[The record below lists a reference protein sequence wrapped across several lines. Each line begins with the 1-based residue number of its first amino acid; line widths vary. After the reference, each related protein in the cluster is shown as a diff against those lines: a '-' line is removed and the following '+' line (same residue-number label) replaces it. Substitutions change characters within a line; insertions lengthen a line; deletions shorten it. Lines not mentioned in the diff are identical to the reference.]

1 MQRVEE
7 EEKKKI
13 TVIRS
18 TLFQNAAEKMR
29 LLVLVLA
36 GILNVLVFVGCQEL
50 SVIRHSDGDIFTLEG
65 KDQAEITMDSTARIS
80 EFSLRENRR
89 NRKLRTRDD
98 FAQSVLRRRRRR
110 RRKDRTGS
118 DIKNNGKEERCLR
131 RVSRGAVASTKEAGG
146 EEGKKARN
154 RLTMKLQCNDLTAV
168 FHLARLYVAFCPSN
182 HG

>member
-1 MQRVEE
+1 METFSRWKVRI
-7 EEKKKI
+7 KRK
-13 TVIRS
+13 
-18 TLFQNAAEKMR
+18 
-29 LLVLVLA
+29 LL
-36 GILNVLVFVGCQEL
+36 
-50 SVIRHSDGDIFTLEG
+50 
-65 KDQAEITMDSTARIS
+65 DSTARIS

-182 HG
+182 HGWILPPLPLQIYLRTSPREIACASTVTYRIYRIFSPEITFWGDCKFYIR

>member
-65 KDQAEITMDSTARIS
+65 KDQAEITG
-80 EFSLRENRR
+80 FY
-89 NRKLRTRDD
+89 
-98 FAQSVLRRRRRR
+98 
-110 RRKDRTGS
+110 
-118 DIKNNGKEERCLR
+118 
-131 RVSRGAVASTKEAGG
+131 GA
-146 EEGKKARN
+146 
-154 RLTMKLQCNDLTAV
+154 
-168 FHLARLYVAFCPSN
+168 HL
-182 HG
+182 

>member
-80 EFSLRENRR
+80 L
-89 NRKLRTRDD
+89 
-98 FAQSVLRRRRRR
+98 
-110 RRKDRTGS
+110 
-118 DIKNNGKEERCLR
+118 
-131 RVSRGAVASTKEAGG
+131 
-146 EEGKKARN
+146 
-154 RLTMKLQCNDLTAV
+154 
-168 FHLARLYVAFCPSN
+168 
-182 HG
+182 

>member
-80 EFSLRENRR
+80 LWILSE
-89 NRKLRTRDD
+89 RKP
-98 FAQSVLRRRRRR
+98 
-110 RRKDRTGS
+110 
-118 DIKNNGKEERCLR
+118 
-131 RVSRGAVASTKEAGG
+131 TK
-146 EEGKKARN
+146 
-154 RLTMKLQCNDLTAV
+154 
-168 FHLARLYVAFCPSN
+168 P
-182 HG
+182 